1 MRMCFW
7 ALAGLALVACDRPSE
22 ATPAATATAS
32 PPATAVEVS
41 PTSRP
46 LGQAEVDAK
55 VKEATPAL
63 QNACAEALGAVGD
76 KVMLSVIAEIDER
89 GHVIDATL
97 AGSEHV
103 GTHELNAAM
112 AFVDHLVAGIT
123 GEPPKRDVLRQYF
136 STGEIAEIT
145 LLVGHYLMT
154 SVFVSALGITPERR
168 RAANE

>member
-1 MRMCFW
+1 MRVCVW

-97 AGSEHV
+97 AGGGGSLRPLRRCLAEEIRELEFGLHREGGTFTAMIELQPTSEPAPE
-103 GTHELNAAM
+103 GA
-112 AFVDHLVAGIT
+112 VDRKS
-123 GEPPKRDVLRQYF
+123 P
-136 STGEIAEIT
+136 
-145 LLVGHYLMT
+145 
-154 SVFVSALGITPERR
+154 
-168 RAANE
+168 